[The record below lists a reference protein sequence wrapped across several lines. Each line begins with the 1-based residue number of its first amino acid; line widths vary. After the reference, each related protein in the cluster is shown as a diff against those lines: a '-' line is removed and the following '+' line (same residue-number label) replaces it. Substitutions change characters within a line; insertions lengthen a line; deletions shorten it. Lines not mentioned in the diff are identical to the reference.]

1 MSFPRYPSYRDSG
14 IDWLGEVPGH
24 WTLKPLWT
32 LFRRVKRTG
41 YEDEQLLSVY
51 RDHGVV
57 PTASRDDNF
66 NNPSDDLSG
75 YQLVSP
81 GDLVINKM
89 KAWQGSV
96 SISEH
101 RGIVSPAYFV
111 FQPLHRENG
120 RYLNYLMRSLRYIT
134 GYLSASKG
142 IRIGQWDLEPQ
153 PHSRMP
159 VVLPPQNEQE
169 RIAEFLNS
177 ETRKVDA
184 LVAEQ
189 QGLIQLLKEKR
200 QAIISHAVTKG
211 LNPRAPQKPSGVE
224 WIGDVPAHW
233 KVGSLKRYWG
243 SIDCKHV
250 TPEFVETG
258 IPLASIKEVQ
268 GRWVELENAKCTTDF
283 FYDILIGEGRL
294 PEAGDLIFSRNATVG
309 EVAQVPASHPKFA
322 MGQDVVLL
330 RKKSPDSCSDF
341 MQLVLRSSIVSE
353 QLSVLMIGSTF
364 KRINVEEIR
373 SLLIPW
379 PPSSEQAAISN
390 FLVQILEK
398 HENLVTLATRSI
410 DLLLERRS
418 ALISAAVT
426 GQIDIR
432 QIAEKVP
439 A

>member
-24 WTLKPLWT
+24 WALKPLWT

-169 RIAEFLNS
+169 RIAQFLNS

-233 KVGSLKRYWG
+233 GVMPVKYVASIGNGATPSRENPDYWSG
-243 SIDCKHV
+243 DFPWLTSTVVNHECV
-250 TPEFVETG
+250 TFAEEFVSPEALQECHLPQIIPPAVLVGITGQGKTRGMATTLQIRATINQHIAFLQPIDKSLDVHFLRRVFDAAYENLRRDSEEGGSTKGAITCEQIGNLRMPIPPIEEQRQIATRVKDAITG
-258 IPLASIKEVQ
+258 IDDLSKQV
-268 GRWVELENAKCTTDF
+268 GR
-283 FYDILIGEGRL
+283 
-294 PEAGDLIFSRNATVG
+294 
-309 EVAQVPASHPKFA
+309 
-322 MGQDVVLL
+322 
-330 RKKSPDSCSDF
+330 
-341 MQLVLRSSIVSE
+341 
-353 QLSVLMIGSTF
+353 
-364 KRINVEEIR
+364 
-373 SLLIPW
+373 
-379 PPSSEQAAISN
+379 AI
-390 FLVQILEK
+390 E
-398 HENLVTLATRSI
+398 
-410 DLLLERRS
+410 LLEERRN

-426 GQIDIR
+426 GQVDIG
-432 QIAEKVP
+432 QVADKVP